1 MFSGEIKTV
10 PFYLILCFI
19 QGMLFD
25 SGRILCMAG
34 LGSSHLVLGTQ
45 GGELWLCDADNR
57 VANVLFASLSDAVV
71 CVSVVKR

>member
-1 MFSGEIKTV
+1 MFPGEIKTV
-10 PFYLILCFI
+10 LFYLILCFV
-19 QGMLFD
+19 QGMFFD

-45 GGELWLCDADNR
+45 GGELWLCDADTR
-57 VANVLFASLSDAVV
+57 VANVLSASLSDAVV

>member
-1 MFSGEIKTV
+1 
-10 PFYLILCFI
+10 
-19 QGMLFD
+19 MLFD

-45 GGELWLCDADNR
+45 GGELWLCDADTR